1 MKLNQILKESSSPL
15 KSELETLCDV
25 IELLGNKLKDNYD
38 RYKEEELSVTILKRD
53 GQFVYRQNPFVQEY
67 RATLRDYHQALSKLQ
82 DLIKDGNNNKADIHS
97 LDEIRERFN
106 INIKA

>member
-1 MKLNQILKESSSPL
+1 MKLNQVLKDSSSPL

-82 DLIKDGNNNKADIHS
+82 DLMKDTTTKADIRS
-97 LDEIRERFN
+97 LDEIRDKFK

>member
-82 DLIKDGNNNKADIHS
+82 DLTKDTDTKADIRS
-97 LDEIRERFN
+97 LDEIREKFK